1 MANANNNIM
10 SININPSAST
20 GSNVGNSK
28 SGYKTSSQKGGND
41 FNSALDRANNTINR
55 QAAPAQQNPSD
66 AEEVSYSDAATKNPD
81 TPVEN
86 QNTTSQGQNNQPQ
99 DAPQSLPQNT
109 TAEKNIPA
117 EIDSKNVLNDSKIEI
132 TVETEKVLPNI
143 ETQPELE
150 ISDTPEIQNVLPF
163 MFNANTETLLPPQVT
178 ENTGEVNLMAVVPQS
193 GENKGQEM
201 LNILSGK
208 TWTAEDVQAT
218 LSSQNPQNVQ
228 VEQSAQSAQTTQVT
242 PNLQTATNTEVNP
255 DALNFAQNGKN
266 FTFTPD
272 KNSNNENLQPQIFA
286 RQNTLI
292 PEQSQVQIQ
301 PQMQAQNQ
309 QTANPNLIL
318 EQAAQIQTTAEN
330 EQQILQPT
338 AQRQLEIQEQPILN
352 SVQPQIQPKQVNP
365 QNQTQITD
373 LFVGNLQVEEQ
384 NAPLSP
390 IQPTL
395 RQQPEQNQQQPNNQN
410 LNTTSQNSN
419 DEVQIQTQSQTQVQ
433 NVGGEEILPQNLT
446 PANNNVQTQ
455 PVVQTQTPEAAAQA
469 PREVDIPAQIVEQ
482 ARLIRTAE
490 NTEMV
495 INLKPEHLG
504 QLTLRVSVSQNGA
517 VNASFYSDNAQV
529 RAAIENSIVQLKQE
543 LSDQGLKVDNVQV
556 SSYLSDSGLMN
567 GQGGQAWQQQQQ
579 SNGRQ
584 IDFNALQDEVDAVTP
599 DAESET
605 SDGVDYKI

>member
-1 MANANNNIM
+1 MANATTNLM
-10 SININPSAST
+10 SININPSASST
-20 GSNVGNSK
+20 GNSGNSK
-28 SGYKTSSQKGGND
+28 LGYKSSNKGGND
-41 FNSALDRANNTINR
+41 FNSALDRANNTLNR
-55 QAAPAQQNPSD
+55 QAAPMQQNPSD
-66 AEEVSYSDAATKNPD
+66 AEEISYSDAATKNPD
-81 TPVEN
+81 APVEN

-117 EIDSKNVLNDSKIEI
+117 EIDSKNVLNDSKIEL

-150 ISDTPEIQNVLPF
+150 ISDTPEIQNFLPF
-163 MFNANTETLLPPQVT
+163 MFNATTETLLPPQAT

-218 LSSQNPQNVQ
+218 LSSPNPQ
-228 VEQSAQSAQTTQVT
+228 VEQSAQIVQTTQVT
-242 PNLQTATNTEVNP
+242 PNTQTAEVNP

-272 KNSNNENLQPQIFA
+272 KNSTNENLQPQIFA

-292 PEQSQVQIQ
+292 PEQSQ
-301 PQMQAQNQ
+301 MQTQNQ
-309 QTANPNLIL
+309 QSANPNLIL

-338 AQRQLEIQEQPILN
+338 VQRQLEIQEQPILN

-419 DEVQIQTQSQTQVQ
+419 DEVQFQTQSQNQTQVQ
-433 NVGGEEILPQNLT
+433 NVGGEEILPQNLAPT
-446 PANNNVQTQ
+446 NNNVQTQ